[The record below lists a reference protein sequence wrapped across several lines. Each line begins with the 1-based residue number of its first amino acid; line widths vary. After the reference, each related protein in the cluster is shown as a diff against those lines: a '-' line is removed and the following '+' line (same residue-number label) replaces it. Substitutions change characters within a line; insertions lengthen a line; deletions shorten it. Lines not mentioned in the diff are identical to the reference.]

1 LRNFFVYA
9 ALFNPEREL
18 AAFPFRIVFTL
29 LEYIG
34 LAVLVAI
41 SLGGFVAAVGWTLA
55 VWLGSS
61 KVARH

>member
-1 LRNFFVYA
+1 VRNFFVYT
-9 ALFNPEREL
+9 ALFNPESESV
-18 AAFPFRIVFTL
+18 AFPFRIVFTL

-61 KVARH
+61 KAVRH